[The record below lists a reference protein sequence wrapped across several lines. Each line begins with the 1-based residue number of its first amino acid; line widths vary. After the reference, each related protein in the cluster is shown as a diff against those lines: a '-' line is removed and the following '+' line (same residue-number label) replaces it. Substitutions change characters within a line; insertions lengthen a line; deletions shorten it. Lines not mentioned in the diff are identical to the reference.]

1 MHTKRISI
9 GYGKKPKWVTTPR
22 PGPHP
27 KNESIPLMILL
38 RDMLKYADTSREV
51 KKILNDG
58 LIMVDK
64 KIRKDPKFGIG
75 LMDTIEIPRLKRY
88 FRVLPGSSN
97 GFNGLILKE
106 IPKKEVSIK
115 PCRIMNKTII
125 KNGAIQLNLHD
136 GTNIVVDSNEYKTKD
151 TLILELPERRI
162 KDWIKFENGN
172 FALVVK
178 GRHSGKSGII
188 KEISEASATKKS
200 LTTIDGVQTLTEYVF
215 VIGKEKPMITI

>member
-1 MHTKRISI
+1 MTMTKKVFKTPI
-9 GYGKKPKWVTTPR
+9 GIFIFSDSKLLFLKKFS
-22 PGPHP
+22 
-27 KNESIPLMILL
+27 KNPE
-38 RDMLKYADTSREV
+38 KA
-51 KKILNDG
+51 
-58 LIMVDK
+58 VDE
-64 KIRKDPKFGIG
+64 F
-75 LMDTIEIPRLKRY
+75 
-88 FRVLPGSSN
+88 
-97 GFNGLILKE
+97 LKE